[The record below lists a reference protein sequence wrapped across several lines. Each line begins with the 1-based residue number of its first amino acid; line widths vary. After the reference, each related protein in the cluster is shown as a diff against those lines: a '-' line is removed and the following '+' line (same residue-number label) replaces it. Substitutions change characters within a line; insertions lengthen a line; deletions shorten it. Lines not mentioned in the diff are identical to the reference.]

1 MSPQL
6 LRPTILLIVKYRWV
20 QNDKAHIYTFIE
32 NRRQGKLQFK
42 LQSVC
47 MLPY

>member
-6 LRPTILLIVKYRWV
+6 LHLTTLFIVKYRQV
-20 QNDKAHIYTFIE
+20 QNDKAHIHTFIE

-42 LQSVC
+42 LQSVYI
-47 MLPY
+47 LPY

>member
-6 LRPTILLIVKYRWV
+6 LRLTTLLFVIYRWV
-20 QNDKAHIYTFIE
+20 ENDKAPIHTFIE
-32 NRRQGKLQFK
+32 NRRQGNLKFK

-47 MLPY
+47 ILPY